1 MAQELETPSGFWEAG
16 RGGIVHVANIKGGV
30 GKSTL
35 ASNLAASLSL
45 HGPTLLIDLDMQ
57 GSAGVALG
65 IGSAAAHK
73 HTSWDLFK
81 RRFESG
87 APLSAYLETFDIVGF
102 LAKLEDMA
110 ISKVFG
116 GGAVNDAI
124 VRVTPMLHVVPAGSG
139 LFNSPAGY
147 QYGNFLHNLGIV
159 KQRYKYIVIDTP
171 SVWNRLTRFLYV
183 NSDLNLIPVTL
194 DALST
199 NSFKEYLTHI
209 KSLISHNSHVR
220 LRIVKN
226 EVERDGDDC
235 AGGKARTINL
245 NRSFLNSLCEQVAV
259 HNDSGLA
266 LLPQSIMFDLE
277 IPASAAIRDAQDA
290 GKSVHEHGG
299 DPAAAWAF
307 DLLARNVQQVL
318 NGINR
323 ENISASAL
331 EEKVVL
337 AFKAAAAVVLI
348 AIVALNPAIP
358 DAAAPRPVAP
368 QHIMERAG
376 TAAVVH
382 TFVKGDNATRM
393 AKYAISVFRA
403 VVPSHKEISQYL
415 TETIDA
421 YNMTRMPDE
430 PKIVDHSRI
439 PEGTRLTFYPP
450 ISITNKQEK
459 ALAPAYKFFMD
470 MVNDPYPYV
479 TGDWCERGTGG
490 GQPHYAI
497 DVAAAYGSEVL
508 SPVDGIAV
516 LKTEP
521 AGGRT
526 VAVMF
531 GDEVISFSHLENR
544 LVKDGDAVKKG
555 MPIGTIGMTGR
566 TSGPHVHVMYG
577 IMSLSRHDI
586 NFANKN
592 YRVTDPKYLFYKMAF
607 AGVTD
612 GVEDEPQ
619 LSPSQQLSSPASVP
633 ILQ

>member
-1 MAQELETPSGFWEAG
+1 MAEQSETPSGFWDAG

-35 ASNLAASLSL
+35 ASNLAATLSK

-65 IGSAAAHK
+65 VNAESAPK
-73 HTSWDLFK
+73 YTSWDLFK

-87 APLSAYLETFDIVGF
+87 SHLSAYLETFDIVGF
-102 LAKLEDMA
+102 FAKLEDMV
-110 ISKVFG
+110 ISKAFG
-116 GGAVNDAI
+116 GGAVDDAI
-124 VRVTPMLHVVPAGSG
+124 ARATPALHVVPACSR
-139 LFNSPAGY
+139 LFNSPVGY
-147 QYGNFLHNLGIV
+147 QYGNFLHNLGVV
-159 KQRYKYIVIDTP
+159 KQRYKYIVVDTP

-194 DALST
+194 DALSA

-226 EVERDGDDC
+226 EVSRGGDERSD
-235 AGGKARTINL
+235 AKARTINV
-245 NRSFLNSLCEQVAV
+245 NRRFLDSLCEQVAV
-259 HNDSGLA
+259 RNDSGMA
-266 LLPQSIMFDLE
+266 ILPQSIMFDLE
-277 IPASAAIRDAQDA
+277 IPESAAIRDAQDA

-299 DPAAAWAF
+299 DPAAAKAF
-307 DLLARNVQQVL
+307 DLLAKNVQQVL
-318 NGINR
+318 NGIHR
-323 ENISASAL
+323 ENISAAAL

-337 AFKAAAAVVLI
+337 AFKAAAAVVLL
-348 AIVALNPAIP
+348 AIVAVNPAIP

-368 QHIMERAG
+368 QQIVERSD
-376 TAAVVH
+376 AAAFVH
-382 TFVKGDNATRM
+382 TFGKGDNAIRM

-403 VVPSHKEISQYL
+403 VVPSQKEIYQYL
-415 TETIDA
+415 TETVDA
-421 YNMTRMPDE
+421 YNMTRSPGD
-430 PKIVDHSRI
+430 PKIVDYSRI
-439 PEGTRLTFYPP
+439 PEGAKLTFYPP
-450 ISITNKQEK
+450 MSITNKQEK
-459 ALAPAYKFFMD
+459 ALAPAYKFFME
-470 MVNDPYPYV
+470 MVGDPYPYV

-497 DVAAAYGSEVL
+497 DVAGAYGSEIL
-508 SPVDGIAV
+508 SPVDGIAA

-531 GDEVISFSHLENR
+531 GNEVISFSHLENR
-544 LVKDGDAVKKG
+544 FVKEGDTVKKG
-555 MPIGTIGMTGR
+555 MPVGTIGMTGR

-586 NFANKN
+586 NFASKN
-592 YRVTDPKYLFYKMAF
+592 YRVTDPKYLFYKMSFGGA
-607 AGVTD
+607 TD
-612 GVEDEPQ
+612 GGEDGPP
-619 LSPSQQLSSPASVP
+619 LSPPQQLSSPASVP